1 MIKFLENPMT
11 LLCLAIILGTSFIK
25 EKSIFMQLILGIATL
40 ISVYF
45 VSRKHHSKK

>member
-25 EKSIFMQLILGIATL
+25 EKSSVIQVILGVASV
-40 ISVYF
+40 ISVFF
-45 VSRKHHSKK
+45 VSRKHLSKK